1 MAIQIADNFSYQG
14 KKPLDGRTE
23 YNTIAAMVA
32 VSESALNDG
41 CLAYVKA
48 NKKYYT
54 FDSTND
60 TDVTLGKWRELQ
72 TGATGDFI
80 PTSEKG
86 ANGGVAE
93 LDSSGKVPAS
103 QLPSY
108 VDDVKSYPTKNDFP
122 AVGEDD
128 KIYIA
133 KDENASYRWDGEDYV
148 SISSANG
155 LTLGETSSTAYRGD
169 RGKIAYD
176 DSQANKTAIGTLA
189 NLTTTEKT
197 NLVGAINEI
206 DNALGGKVDAVQ
218 GKGLSENDYSD
229 TDKAIVDG
237 VTNALADKVDK
248 VSGKGLST
256 NDYDNTEKQKVADA
270 QPKTLATPITVEGV
284 QQTTVEGALGA
295 INNKSG
301 GGGDVSSKADK
312 VTNATAGNFAGLD
325 ATGNLTDSGKKAS
338 DFLTQHQDI
347 SGKQDVELET
357 PITIGGEEQDTVEE
371 ALGAL
376 NGAKEDIFRASIMPL
391 ATLDDEGKV
400 LQYIGTSIPDSYQ
413 HNYFYECKAQGTEP
427 ETYAWEQ
434 VNVQPTSEGDARV
447 KPEITE
453 IGVRIQDGCRPY
465 IKVDLASIIPAFEDA
480 SLDDIATIADL
491 YYNGDL
497 TLEEIQ
503 DVWKL
508 GDSRTFTLSS
518 MSAETVRETHAQQ
531 TCTMKIVDFN
541 HDVLTTPINEREK
554 AFLTFAFMISESGSM
569 KNSGSD
575 SGGSSTGNT
584 GGWQSSERRTW
595 CNNTCVNALPLE
607 IQNLL
612 KAVDKTYDIGG
623 ASQTTAVTSD
633 KLFIPSAIE
642 LTNGAADSEWN
653 TSNWTSIRAGGGGGT
668 QYEYY
673 KTHNLPISKNI
684 CTSTTVGAHSSSS
697 GIDYYNSY
705 WVGATSSKERYHFRG
720 DSAQGLLIH
729 GCI

>member
-14 KKPLDGRTE
+14 KKPLDGRVQF
-23 YNTIAAMVA
+23 NTLADMVA
-32 VSESALNDG
+32 ASADVLYDG
-41 CLAYVKA
+41 CLAYVKG

-54 FDSTND
+54 YDSTND
-60 TDVTLGKWRELQ
+60 VDETLGKWRELE
-72 TGATGDFI
+72 TGTTGDFI

-169 RGKIAYD
+169 RGKTAYD

-229 TDKAIVDG
+229 ADKAIVDG

-325 ATGNLTDSGKKAS
+325 ATGNLTDSGKKPS

-371 ALGAL
+371 ALDAL

-434 VNVQPTSEGDARV
+434 VNVQPSSEGDARV

-453 IGVRIQDGCRPY
+453 IGVDEETGTKVHIVTDVPISDINEVSLAELKDIVDAY
-465 IKVDLASIIPAFEDA
+465 YADEISLADIKDSF
-480 SLDDIATIADL
+480 
-491 YYNGDL
+491 
-497 TLEEIQ
+497 
-503 DVWKL
+503 KL
-508 GDSRTFTLSS
+508 GQTIRIDMPALAAATGGE
-518 MSAETVRETHAQQ
+518 AHVAQPIFMRLVSYD
-531 TCTMKIVDFN
+531 TKP
-541 HDVLTTPINEREK
+541 LTTAINGHTK
-554 AFLTFAFMISESGSM
+554 ALFTFDMS
-569 KNSGSD
+569 
-575 SGGSSTGNT
+575 NT
-584 GGWQSSERRTW
+584 LLENGGWSLYEYLGEHMTSAWASNTRRTW
-595 CNNTCVNALPLE
+595 CNDTFYNALPDG
-607 IQNLL
+607 IKALL
-612 KAVDKTYDIGG
+612 KTVNHSSTHIYSGSDRGYSATEDKI
-623 ASQTTAVTSD
+623 VI
-633 KLFIPSAIE
+633 L
-642 LTNGAADSEWN
+642 SEWEY
-653 TSNWTSIRAGGGGGT
+653 TGGSNYETE
-668 QYEYY
+668 QQCEYY
-673 KTHNLPISKNI
+673 KTVANRIK
-684 CTSTTVGAHSSSS
+684 TKDGV
-697 GIDYYNSY
+697 
-705 WVGATSSKERYHFRG
+705 ATSYAT
-720 DSAQGLLIH
+720 DTIVYTGLSSWTYANRQINTSGNAVDGSGNGTAYPLSMAFFM
-729 GCI
+729 